1 MTVNKFIEEYT
12 KDNLVYE
19 PLSIGSTSLRNW
31 IKKNRAELEKENIV
45 KFKKKLN
52 SLSIDIVDSE
62 GLYKK
67 IS

>member
-1 MTVNKFIEEYT
+1 MTVNKFVEEYT
-12 KDNLVYE
+12 KENLIDE
-19 PLSIGSTSLRNW
+19 PLSIGSTALRNW
-31 IKKNRAELEKENIV
+31 IKENRTELEKENLV

-52 SLSIDIVDSE
+52 SLGIDIIDSE

>member
-1 MTVNKFIEEYT
+1 MTVNKFVEEYT
-12 KDNLVYE
+12 KENLIDE
-19 PLSIGSTSLRNW
+19 PLNIGSTALRNW
-31 IKKNRAELEKENIV
+31 IKENRADLEKENLV

-52 SLSIDIVDSE
+52 SLSIDIIDPE

>member
-1 MTVNKFIEEYT
+1 MTVNKFIEEYA
-12 KDNLVYE
+12 KDNLVHE
-19 PLSIGSTSLRNW
+19 PLSIGSTALRNW
-31 IKKNRAELEKENIV
+31 IKENKADLEKENIV

-62 GLYKK
+62 GLYKR